1 MISAFV
7 LGFLLFFL
15 PQQPD
20 HCAVPSN
27 GTPSLPA
34 KLMEGMGKSDF
45 PITTTSAEARAFFN
59 QGISQLYA
67 FWFGE
72 AERSFMQAAALDPSA
87 GMAYWGIAMSAP
99 GDFKPAYQNA
109 LNPFRQVPLIPAPG
123 TGHFRAREAI
133 SKARDLRNKVTE
145 RERLYIDAVTAR
157 RNPRA
162 RNPEADYVSA
172 MRKLTA
178 AYPDDANA
186 KAILAL
192 ALDNG
197 YETVSK
203 NARNGTEESIALL
216 KEVLRQEPNH
226 VGAHHFLLHAYEDS
240 MQAAQAWAPAETYP
254 KLVPNIPHA
263 LHMPG
268 HIYIQTGRFEDAR
281 KAFEAARAN
290 ERTYMAADPLYPHDH
305 YFHNELFLIY
315 VLGALGRY
323 KDAISESRNLMAV
336 PETVLEREAADGPS
350 SYRTGWFSIMRTLV
364 RFEKWDEIL
373 DGTTLPFYDR
383 PREASWYYWSRAV
396 ANAEKGNDR
405 EALAALNSMDRELV
419 RLKTLL
425 GLVPSQL
432 FVARAEAEATV
443 TGKPAD
449 FDRALRLEAD
459 TLYTEPP
466 PYPRPIL
473 ERLSRRA
480 LRNRDFKTAEAR
492 YRQLLER
499 EPGSGRALWGLSEA
513 LSGLEKTAEADL
525 FREQFRKAWANA
537 DPNLP

>member
-1 MISAFV
+1 
-7 LGFLLFFL
+7 
-15 PQQPD
+15 
-20 HCAVPSN
+20 
-27 GTPSLPA
+27 
-34 KLMEGMGKSDF
+34 MEGMGKSDF